1 MTTYKSLYIKEKK
14 REKERSAKLF
24 MRLNCVMIVYGVEY
38 FRARAFSLPHDGV
51 KVIHASRTL
60 LSFCVT
66 TDELRQDKKHHVLP
80 LFATGKNTEPTLTA
94 V

>member
-1 MTTYKSLYIKEKK
+1 
-14 REKERSAKLF
+14 
-24 MRLNCVMIVYGVEY
+24 MIVYGVEY

-66 TDELRQDKKHHVLP
+66 TDEPRQDKKHHVLP
-80 LFATGKNTEPTLTA
+80 LFATGKNTEPTLSA